1 MMTFKHYW
9 VTLVTHSRL
18 RRNRYFVANMRKLNL
33 MVHVSRLYLRWFCPA
48 IYRSL
53 LSIQPWSP
61 RIKLLLEIF
70 LLLYLRQLH
79 FLSLSADAINCILVF
94 LLYII
99 SALDCVLQFCP
110 LLLYHV
116 NGTVYDILGGLTLTE
131 HFHLPNNLFLFS
143 HIFRVFLCAI

>member
-9 VTLVTHSRL
+9 VTLVTHSCL

-33 MVHVSRLYLRWFCPA
+33 MVHISRLNLRWSHPA
-48 IYRSL
+48 VYRTL

-61 RIKLLLEIF
+61 RIKLLFEIF

-131 HFHLPNNLFLFS
+131 HFHLPNNFFLFS
-143 HIFRVFLCAI
+143 HIFRVLLCAI